1 MEEIPEEYS
10 LKCFNFIFTISVNI
24 KKMEFNANYYYF
36 FFLNNLD
43 IKDT

>member
-24 KKMEFNANYYYF
+24 KKMEFNANYYY
-36 FFLNNLD
+36 LKKNNLD